1 VGDQY
6 SDLLRREEQEHTSKK
21 EFVLYNNLHVN
32 VKVVHEIPYPKSVT
46 TIDVIKPNS
55 FLKIL
60 PGQIKDNDIF
70 HFIYESDKTSS
81 TFACPSVRVKLHLGG
96 IVIGS
101 IVSAQGGYNR
111 DIHFNGDISSVRIHN
126 MLAWPILL
134 HLNGKK
140 VAYIDKNNELGTYR
154 HGDQITAPHI
164 YFDNSNKGL
173 KINDVFEI
181 EIVENG
187 TGNARK
193 WKTFVI
199 SDRYIS
205 EIFIGQPTTQ
215 VSAHNPK
222 EVYFYRLDG
231 NKINPKN
238 NSNTSAIWPGVTPTG
253 HNNKIPIKRYGV
265 VNK

>member
-1 VGDQY
+1 
-6 SDLLRREEQEHTSKK
+6 
-21 EFVLYNNLHVN
+21 
-32 VKVVHEIPYPKSVT
+32 
-46 TIDVIKPNS
+46 
-55 FLKIL
+55 
-60 PGQIKDNDIF
+60 
-70 HFIYESDKTSS
+70 
-81 TFACPSVRVKLHLGG
+81 
-96 IVIGS
+96 
-101 IVSAQGGYNR
+101 
-111 DIHFNGDISSVRIHN
+111 

-181 EIVENG
+181 EIVEDG
-187 TGNARK
+187 TGNQRK
-193 WKTFVI
+193 WKSFVI

-205 EIFIGQPTTQ
+205 EIFIGQPSTQ

-222 EVYFYRLDG
+222 EVYFYKLDG